1 MQGRERSGFVRS
13 VGEVVLDSL
22 HPPAFVTG
30 LVLSLP
36 FLLAFF
42 FAFKVESRA
51 LTTLSLLFSL
61 PLTMYVQARLAMN
74 GLAGDSSGGLFAE
87 SGGSLEEVIPVF
99 GRLVTLTAIWILP
112 GAVMVGMWE
121 PKVRALSR
129 FPFPISEYPPVLL
142 VVYIGMTLIAPFF
155 LLTVAVAASRFA
167 EVFSASLWG
176 SLFVGRTGEVFL
188 MVAAAAGAPCAL
200 LLVAG
205 PWLSAAGT
213 KAPGLA
219 AFLGGALG
227 LYLLGV
233 AVSIHARL
241 CGFFASAVLLT
252 ASEETVT
259 TVETLP
265 VPDVEPS
272 RPSAPA
278 VPAEEISR
286 AWAAHESDPKGALER
301 LEAATAGREPDA
313 RVRHAAALM
322 RHRMGDEA
330 GSLEAAREAIP
341 LCLIAGE
348 PRLAAELYRIHAAEA
363 PSLQLDP
370 TQLAAIGEALMAQ
383 GDPQA
388 AANAW
393 AHSLASDA
401 SNLKAYKGLLK
412 VADHH
417 LQKGDALERA
427 IRIYDYLLERAPSSP
442 FAEHVRS
449 QAVLARKRTPR
460 S

>member
-1 MQGRERSGFVRS
+1 MQGRERSSFVRS

-22 HPPAFVTG
+22 HPPSFVTG

-36 FLLAFF
+36 LLLALF

-51 LTTLSLLFSL
+51 LTTLSLLSSL

-99 GRLVTLTAIWILP
+99 GRLVTLTAIWFLP
-112 GAVMVGMWE
+112 GAVMVGTWE

-200 LLVAG
+200 FLVVG
-205 PWLSAAGT
+205 PWLSATAT

-219 AFLGGALG
+219 AFLGVALG
-227 LYLLGV
+227 LYVVGV

-241 CGFFASAVLLT
+241 CGVFASVVLQT
-252 ASEETVT
+252 ATEETV
-259 TVETLP
+259 
-265 VPDVEPS
+265 PDVDVTPQG
-272 RPSAPA
+272 PPA
-278 VPAEEISR
+278 VTVSAEEISK
-286 AWAAHESDPKGALER
+286 AWTAFASDPKGAVER
-301 LEAATAGREPDA
+301 LEAAGAGHGPDA
-313 RVRHAAALM
+313 RVLHVAALM
-322 RHRMGDEA
+322 RHRMGDDA

-341 LCLIAGE
+341 LCLAAGE
-348 PRLAAELYRIHAAEA
+348 PKLAAELYRFHAAEA
-363 PSLQLDP
+363 ASLRLDHV
-370 TQLAAIGEALMAQ
+370 QLAAVGEALMVQ

-393 AHSLASDA
+393 AHSLAADA
-401 SNLKAYKGLLK
+401 SDIKAYKGLLK
-412 VADHH
+412 VADQH
-417 LQKGDALERA
+417 LQKGEALDRA
-427 IRIYDYLLERAPSSP
+427 IRIYDYLLERAPGSP
-442 FAEHVRS
+442 FGDHVRS
-449 QAVLARKRTPR
+449 QAAIAWKKTARP
-460 S
+460 